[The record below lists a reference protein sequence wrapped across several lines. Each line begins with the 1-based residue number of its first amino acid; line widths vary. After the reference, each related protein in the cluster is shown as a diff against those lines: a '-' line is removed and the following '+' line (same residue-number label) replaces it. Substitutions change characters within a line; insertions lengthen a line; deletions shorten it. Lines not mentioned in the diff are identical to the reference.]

1 MTHVPAAHAPS
12 GEQHV
17 GFVMTADRTRLAYAV
32 HGQGYPLVRAAHWLT
47 HVQHDWESPVW
58 QPWLRD
64 LGRRYRMVRY
74 DERGCGLSD
83 WDVEDFSVD
92 AWVTDLEAVVDGARL
107 NRFALLGMSQ
117 GAPVAISYAVRH
129 PERVS
134 HLIILGG
141 YLQGWAKG
149 EMSAL
154 ERDEREASVTLMR
167 IGWGRDNPSFR
178 RLFTFDF
185 VPDGDESV
193 LRAYDELMRQTT
205 SPANAARFEE
215 AFGEVDVA
223 ELAPLV
229 RVPTLV
235 LHLDD
240 DRVVP
245 FEWGPRIA
253 SAIPGARFVQLH
265 GRNHVLRPGEPAWGE
280 FLRHLDDFVGTEQT
294 VAPETVQHSA
304 DTLTRRQLEILGL
317 VARGL
322 TNQEIASTLG
332 LSVRT
337 VERHLSDVY
346 VKLDLSGKAARA
358 GAAARATELRM
369 RGAAGDA

>member
-1 MTHVPAAHAPS
+1 
-12 GEQHV
+12 
-17 GFVMTADRTRLAYAV
+17 MTADRTRLAYAV
-32 HGQGYPLVRAAHWLT
+32 HGQGYPLERAAHWLT
-47 HVQHDWESPVW
+47 HVQHDWESPIW
-58 QPWLRD
+58 QPWLRE
-64 LGRRYRMVRY
+64 LGSRYRVVRY

-83 WDVEDFSVD
+83 WDASDFSFD
-92 AWVTDLEAVVDGARL
+92 AWVSDLEAVVDGARL

-134 HLIILGG
+134 HLVILGG
-141 YLQGWAKG
+141 YLKGWAKRPMT
-149 EMSAL
+149 ETQRE
-154 ERDEREASVTLMR
+154 ERLASLTLMR
-167 IGWGRDNPSFR
+167 LGWGRDNPTFR

-185 VPDGDESV
+185 VPDGDEDV
-193 LRAYDELMRQTT
+193 LRAYDRLMRLTT
-205 SPANAARFEE
+205 SAANAVRFEE
-215 AFGEVDVA
+215 AFGQIDV
-223 ELAPLV
+223 EEIAPLV

-253 SAIPGARFVQLH
+253 AAIPGAQFVQLH
-265 GRNHVLRPGEPAWGE
+265 GRNHVLRPDEPAWQE
-280 FLRHLDDFVGTEQT
+280 FLTHLNEFTGVGQAA
-294 VAPETVQHSA
+294 APASISGAGH
-304 DTLTRRQLEILGL
+304 TLTRRQLEILGL

-322 TNQEIASTLG
+322 TNQEIADSLA

-337 VERHLSDVY
+337 VERHLSDAY
-346 VKLDLSGKAARA
+346 LKLELSGKAARA

-369 RGAAGDA
+369 LGETRTG